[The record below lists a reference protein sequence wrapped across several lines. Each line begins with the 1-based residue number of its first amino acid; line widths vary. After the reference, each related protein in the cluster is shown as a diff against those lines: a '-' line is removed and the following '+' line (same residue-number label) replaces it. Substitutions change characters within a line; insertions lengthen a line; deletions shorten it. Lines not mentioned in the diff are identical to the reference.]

1 MEWAEALA
9 EVVDRVE
16 VREINPARDLEEIV
30 FARGV
35 ARECHTRL
43 DSVAW
48 ISPALNVAPEW
59 SRNEEKMKVLIT
71 VTSPNFE
78 AALDPRFGRAAYFLL
93 VDSETLAWEAQP
105 NPAVHASGG
114 AGIKA
119 AQFAVDSGCEAV
131 ISGDCGPNAF
141 DVLDAA
147 DVSMFLFGSVQSVQQ
162 AIDGLKAGKLEKLGS
177 PSSPGHHGR

>member
-1 MEWAEALA
+1 
-9 EVVDRVE
+9 
-16 VREINPARDLEEIV
+16 
-30 FARGV
+30 
-35 ARECHTRL
+35 
-43 DSVAW
+43 
-48 ISPALNVAPEW
+48 
-59 SRNEEKMKVLIT
+59 MKVLIT
-71 VTSPNFE
+71 VTTPNIE

-93 VDSETLAWEAQP
+93 VDSETLAWDVQP

-119 AQFAVDSGCEAV
+119 AQFAVDSGCDVV

-147 DVSMFLFGSVQSVQQ
+147 GVSMFLFGTAESVQQ